1 MIAPTGQPGF
11 VNISTGPASA
21 AQSVPAVIPVNAAI
35 ALVRDM
41 GGNALKYF
49 PMQGLSRKA
58 ELIAVAKACA
68 EEGFA
73 LEPTGGIDLDNFEE
87 ILSIILEAG
96 VPQVIPHVYTS
107 IIDPQ
112 SGRTRVADI
121 QQLYRT
127 MKKLADQYA

>member
-1 MIAPTGQPGF
+1 
-11 VNISTGPASA
+11 
-21 AQSVPAVIPVNAAI
+21 
-35 ALVRDM
+35 
-41 GGNALKYF
+41 
-49 PMQGLSRKA
+49 
-58 ELIAVAKACA
+58 
-68 EEGFA
+68 
-73 LEPTGGIDLDNFEE
+73 
-87 ILSIILEAG
+87 LEAG

>member
-1 MIAPTGQPGF
+1 
-11 VNISTGPASA
+11 
-21 AQSVPAVIPVNAAI
+21 
-35 ALVRDM
+35 
-41 GGNALKYF
+41 
-49 PMQGLSRKA
+49 MQGLSRKA

-73 LEPTGGIDLDNFEE
+73 LEPLSGIDLDNFEE

>member
-1 MIAPTGQPGF
+1 M
-11 VNISTGPASA
+11 
-21 AQSVPAVIPVNAAI
+21 
-35 ALVRDM
+35 
-41 GGNALKYF
+41 
-49 PMQGLSRKA
+49 
-58 ELIAVAKACA
+58 AKACA

-112 SGRTRVADI
+112 SGATRVADI